1 MSAVYGDFF
10 AGGSFFSIKIFSNIV
25 RYNKIHKETHLE
37 IIEIKISILETK
49 FKNMQKKFQ

>member
-1 MSAVYGDFF
+1 MEIFLQGAH
-10 AGGSFFSIKIFSNIV
+10 FSQSKFFSNIV

-49 FKNMQKKFQ
+49 CKNMQKKFQ